1 VLHGAATDP
10 TAPLPSVADIPDTHQ
25 AVRSA
30 LGMLRE
36 ASVYGKG
43 AYDAIWWCCNRLMAA
58 NNLHPGLP
66 PVSTTSATAPT
77 VTSWSR
83 RISLG

>member
-1 VLHGAATDP
+1 
-10 TAPLPSVADIPDTHQ
+10 
-25 AVRSA
+25 
-30 LGMLRE
+30 MLRE